1 MAFSNFFVYEHAVS
15 KILLSTLNS
24 TYQHTS
30 FGLRYLKA
38 NLKELEADCEIQ
50 EFTISQKPEDIV
62 EKILIKKPLILGFG
76 VYIWNTQPTYEV
88 ISLIKKIAP
97 EIVIV
102 LGGPEVSY
110 ETESQAIVQVSDY
123 VIKGEADFQFY
134 ELSSQI
140 LSEIRPDQKI
150 WKAVLPAI
158 DQIKTPYHLFNE
170 TDLTNRILYVEASR
184 GCPYKC
190 EYCLSSLDVT
200 VRNFPINPFLNELE
214 LLIQKGART
223 FKFVDRTFNLSP
235 KISTQIL
242 EFFLKHS
249 DKQLFLHFEMVPD
262 RLPDELKYLIEQF
275 PVGSLQFE
283 IGIQTWNPSVAANV
297 SRRQDYKKIIENLNY
312 LKEKTKVHS
321 HVDLIVGLPGENLES
336 FANGFNQLVSLNPDE
351 IQVGILKRL
360 KGAPISRHDQK
371 FEMVYAD
378 HSPFQIL
385 KTKDISYLEIQ
396 QMNRFAKY
404 WDQISNSGHFK
415 TFINELK
422 SKTQVNN
429 ASFFHTFLKLS
440 DFLFEKHGQ
449 AHAISLL
456 SLTESLWEFL
466 TLKEFWDQK
475 VVADILI
482 HDYSTRGRRDIPNFL
497 KNFKETQNQK
507 SQSEL
512 LITRP
517 QSVTPKRQLRHLQH

>member
-1 MAFSNFFVYEHAVS
+1 MS

-38 NLKELEADCEIQ
+38 NLKELEDQCEIH
-50 EFTISQKPEDIV
+50 EYTISQKPEDIV
-62 EKILIKKPLILGFG
+62 EKILQEKPMVLGFG
-76 VYIWNTQPTYEV
+76 VYIWNTQPTLDV

-110 ETESQAIVQVSDY
+110 ESENQAIVQISDY

-134 ELSSQI
+134 ELCSQL
-140 LSEIRPDQKI
+140 LSDIRPDQKI
-150 WKAVLPAI
+150 WKSVLPAI
-158 DQIKTPYHLFNE
+158 DQIRTPYHLFSEN
-170 TDLTNRILYVEASR
+170 DLTNRILYVEASR

-190 EYCLSSLDVT
+190 EYCLSSLDVS
-200 VRNFPINPFLNELE
+200 VRNFPLDPFLNDLE

-235 KISTQIL
+235 KISTRIL
-242 EFFLKHS
+242 QFFLSHI

-262 RLPDELKYLIEQF
+262 RLPDELKSLIEQF
-275 PVGSLQFE
+275 PAGTLQFE
-283 IGIQTWNPSVAANV
+283 IGIQTWNPQVAANV
-297 SRRQDYKKIIENLNY
+297 SRRQDYKKIVENLNY

-321 HVDLIVGLPGENLES
+321 HVDLIVGLPGENLDS
-336 FANGFNQLVSLNPDE
+336 FAVGFNQLVNLNPDE

-360 KGAPISRHDQK
+360 KGAPIARHDQN
-371 FEMVYAD
+371 FEMVYAT

-385 KTKDISYLEIQ
+385 KTKDVQYFEIQ
-396 QMNRFAKY
+396 KMNRFAKY
-404 WDQISNSGHFK
+404 WDQIANSGHFK

-422 SKTQVNN
+422 LRTSSDGI
-429 ASFFHTFLKLS
+429 SFFHAFQALTE
-440 DFLFEKHGQ
+440 FLFEKHGQ

-456 SLTESLWEFL
+456 SLTESLWKFL
-466 TLKEFWDQK
+466 IEVQNWDSQTASE
-475 VVADILI
+475 VLI
-482 HDYSTRGRRDIPNFL
+482 HDYSVRGRRDIPQFF
-497 KNFKETQNQK
+497 KNPDFKK
-507 SQSEL
+507 PLSRK
-512 LITRP
+512 IT
-517 QSVTPKRQLRHLQH
+517 SVTPKRQQRHLEH